1 MTLHADWIEN
11 LSKYETVKELRRSD
25 FYLSS
30 HGPILSFLQ
39 TPQLFVNKEASPLL
53 DSFLRVVQWNIE
65 KGKRFNSILDS
76 LRNDAIL
83 KWADVIIL
91 NEAE

>member
-11 LSKYETVKELRRSD
+11 LSKYETVEELRRSD

-53 DSFLRVVQWNIE
+53 DSFLRRIYKDVLFLEQ
-65 KGKRFNSILDS
+65 KRIHFYY
-76 LRNDAIL
+76 
-83 KWADVIIL
+83 L
-91 NEAE
+91 N